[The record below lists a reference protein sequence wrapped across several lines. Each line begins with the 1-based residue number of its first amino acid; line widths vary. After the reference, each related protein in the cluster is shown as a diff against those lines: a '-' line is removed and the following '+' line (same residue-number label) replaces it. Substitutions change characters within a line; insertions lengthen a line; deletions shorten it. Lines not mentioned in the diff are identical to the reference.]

1 MAADISP
8 TTGQLYYSGSWTAIQ
23 DICKVLKIGPG
34 KLSQIDQP
42 MVNRFQEMVD
52 REIDGM
58 LTDLYWVPLRRFNQ
72 YQPDGSTKSVM
83 NGNIQRLARYWTAGL
98 MLQSQFQQL
107 DPNVNETTTSYIEDS
122 RKEVYD
128 IVRFQRRLQ
137 GQEMK
142 HPLKTAPPS
151 LMPPYSMEQNW

>member
-1 MAADISP
+1 MAADISG
-8 TTGQLYYSGSWTAIQ
+8 TTGQIYYSGSWTAIQ
-23 DICKVLKIGPG
+23 DIVKVLKIGPG
-34 KLSQIDQP
+34 KLSEIDQA
-42 MVNRFQEMVD
+42 MVNRFQEMID

-58 LTDLYWVPLRRFNQ
+58 LADLYWVPLKRFNQ
-72 YQPDGSTKSVM
+72 YQPDGTTKSVM

-107 DPNVNETTTSYIEDS
+107 DPNVNETTTNYIEDS

-142 HPLKTAPPS
+142 HPLRTAPPS
-151 LMPPYSMEQNW
+151 MMPPYPTEPNY